1 MVTHV
6 VAKLVNTIGLLVFD
20 NYIPANSDTGWCG
33 TWEVVITVITIK
45 ALGLDLQLLPE

>member
-6 VAKLVNTIGLLVFD
+6 VAKLVNTVGLLVFD

-33 TWEVVITVITIK
+33 TWEVVITVLTTK
-45 ALGLDLQLLPE
+45 TLGLDLQLLPE